1 MPLQSNWLLFLRVI
15 QENNSG
21 CFFSKCSNQHET
33 YQTDHLLFNDRE
45 VHKMHSNQLYTTD
58 KDILQVYHTYT
69 SQ

>member
-1 MPLQSNWLLFLRVI
+1 M
-15 QENNSG
+15 
-21 CFFSKCSNQHET
+21 FFSKCSNQHET

-58 KDILQVYHTYT
+58 KDILQVYHIYT